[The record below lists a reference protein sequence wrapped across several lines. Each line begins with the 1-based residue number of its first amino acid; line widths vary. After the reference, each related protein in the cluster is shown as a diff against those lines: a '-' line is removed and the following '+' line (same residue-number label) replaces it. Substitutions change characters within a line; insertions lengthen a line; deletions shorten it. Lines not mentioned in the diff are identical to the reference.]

1 MNEVQD
7 AVLTAVSELFNIN
20 SKDLAEAL
28 EQKEV
33 ENLSGLISE
42 LKPLT
47 KNYLNV
53 KHDEYLNK
61 GYRQAS
67 KKTERLVKEIFNNIE
82 FSGSSQDEIFT
93 EIKQAYT
100 TAKND
105 TTKKSKITLQDA
117 LQSDEVKSY
126 LDKFKGFE
134 SKYNELNTSFETYKN
149 LNLVK
154 SRALNVL
161 TSLGANF
168 SSDQNIRQRQEKAF
182 LNELKA
188 HKFQQNED
196 GQILVLD
203 SDGEKLFNKNA
214 GDYWTFKDLVKT
226 LSPVDFVESKPN
238 NTLPKNN
245 GVKGNISN
253 TYGLTNEQLKN
264 VSFEDY
270 NKALQSGDQE
280 KAQYLYKQMLSNYA
294 TTNNK

>member
-1 MNEVQD
+1 MNEIQD

-20 SKDLAEAL
+20 SQDLAEAL

-47 KNYLNV
+47 KNYLNT

-82 FSGSSQDEIFT
+82 FSGSTQDEIFS

-100 TAKND
+100 TAKE
-105 TTKKSKITLQDA
+105 TPSKKSKITLQEA
-117 LQSDEVKSY
+117 LQSEEVKSY
-126 LDKFKGFE
+126 LDKLKGFE

-154 SRALNVL
+154 SRALNIL

-188 HKFQQNED
+188 HKFQQTED

-245 GVKGNISN
+245 GVNGNISN
-253 TYGLTNEQLKN
+253 TYGYTKEQLKS

-270 NKALQSGDQE
+270 NNALQSGDQE

-294 TTNNK
+294 PNNE